1 MDINNNCPFKG
12 YLKMNTVHFQES
24 SNIIIYDILKKYI
37 IGNYKNNDILFNNIF
52 LINLGNYYNEEFN
65 QNDNILNFVDNN
77 NDDIS
82 TAIENIK
89 EKEKNISDEY
99 FINYINNYNLMNKL
113 SKEKNNTI
121 IEIINDKETNPDEK
135 INLDQDS
142 HTNEENLDL
151 DDLSS
156 CSNDPWESSIND
168 DKFYINNKVARIFP
182 ILKNFNNFSKI
193 KIDDESFCFITIREI
208 ADMTSKIIC
217 YHLLQYNLNPQ
228 KIKIADY
235 TSGVG
240 GNVLSFSKYFK
251 YVYAIEICP
260 ARAQFLEN
268 NISIYGFKNIDVI
281 NQCAIEFNSNELV
294 KQNPSVIFMDPP
306 WGGSNYKS
314 NENLLLK
321 LGSMGIEEL
330 IIDITQKF
338 SDNYSKIIKTNPK
351 EKTNNYNNKFI
362 ILKLPKNYDIE
373 YLYNYLN
380 NNNKTSNYNI
390 LSYLYILNKM
400 LIVVCELQFIY

>member
-1 MDINNNCPFKG
+1 MFIYYNNSMDINNTP
-12 YLKMNTVHFQES
+12 
-24 SNIIIYDILKKYI
+24 NIIMYDTLTKYI
-37 IGNYKNNDILFNNIF
+37 IENHNYSNILFNNIY
-52 LINLGNYYNEEFN
+52 LINLNIYSSDKFN
-65 QNDNILNFVDNN
+65 KNIINLIENINNNDNINN
-77 NDDIS
+77 G
-82 TAIENIK
+82 ENI
-89 EKEKNISDEY
+89 ISNDY
-99 FINYINNYNLMNKL
+99 IINYIYNYNYNSINKSNLDKNNYSEQINTDNQNTNKENYENENFI
-113 SKEKNNTI
+113 SEENN
-121 IEIINDKETNPDEK
+121 EN
-135 INLDQDS
+135 
-142 HTNEENLDL
+142 NELFQLENLDS
-151 DDLSS
+151 DYKSS
-156 CSNDPWESSIND
+156 EPNDPWESSIND

-182 ILKNFNNFSKI
+182 VLKNFNNFSKI

-251 YVYAIEICP
+251 YIYAVEICST
-260 ARAQFLEN
+260 RAEFLEN
-268 NISIYGFKNIDVI
+268 NINIYGLKNINVI
-281 NQCAIEFNSNELV
+281 NKCAIEFNSNDLINI
-294 KQNPSVIFMDPP
+294 NPSVIFMDPP

-321 LGSMGIEEL
+321 LGSVGIEEL

-338 SDNYSKIIKTNPK
+338 SNYYLEIIKTNPK

-373 YLYNYLN
+373 YLYNYLK
-380 NNNKTSNYNI
+380 NNNKTKNYNI
-390 LSYLYILNKM
+390 SSYLYILNKM
-400 LIVVCELQFIY
+400 IIVVCELQFSYI